1 MPNLNFTSEADLK
14 TYLKQYAPYSAI
26 DRGIDFLSSCSIDEI
41 AKSNGKIIAE
51 MQADSES
58 YSVKLDLRSGRRI
71 EATCSCCSEAEMN
84 EQWCPH
90 TIAALWH
97 SWKTDLLAPQGGF
110 GEPESAIRI
119 NQKSSDEI
127 AVLLKQAATH
137 EFEKKVSDYFPEV
150 KIELIFDADRLG
162 VKVFFDDMPQ
172 TYQGFDK
179 CRSARELDN
188 VLIQLLEDEGA
199 ADEDESCWYINSS
212 HSIGLV
218 FGLLEEYK
226 SVARQ
231 GEKKKVIFHKEL
243 LNACI
248 TTEWHDASAELV
260 MYWVLPGGKK
270 VIKENDLIGTGPFW
284 TAIGNDIYKLSP
296 TAAQIASIFPFSST
310 ITLSRKNSAPILELL
325 QDGIISASLLE
336 VINPKAQPDAEIKDP
351 KPLLSIE
358 RTDEVSDS
366 WSTVKI
372 ALKAELNFEYPEPP
386 AKKNIIYLP
395 NREKEQTFID
405 ELSALGFKFLPN
417 KQRFVI
423 TSDDAL
429 DLIKQG
435 EPAFNPEWEVTGL
448 KNIQQETKFSAL
460 KLNVSINSAAEEYSR
475 KNSQIGIN
483 WFDCNIT
490 LTQNNAN
497 IPISLIFKNA
507 SNENDRWLKLDNG
520 AWAEIPGGGLTTLK
534 STLGMI
540 NSNYRHSNSINAKLN
555 TAQAISLNRFNGQA
569 NFAIHADK
577 KLAELTEKMQSFTSI
592 EPINQHPLFE
602 GKLRSYQK
610 EGLSW
615 LNFLNEFGLD
625 GILADE
631 MGLGKTVQTL
641 AALQHLKS
649 IKEEARRATKPALIV
664 CPTSVTTNWLYEAR
678 RFTPKLK
685 TIMLHGPKRKDLFAE
700 IEESDIVITSYALL
714 RGDRFEL
721 EKQEFSYIILDEA
734 QNIKNPLTATAKAA
748 KALRA
753 SRRLALTGTPTE
765 NRPLELWSIFDFLMP
780 GYLGTYEFFKNNIEK
795 PILNN
800 LTGIPAVRMLNNK
813 TKPFIL
819 RRLKS
824 EVEKQL
830 PPKIESNM
838 HVAMTDSQKQLYAQI
853 LEEVR
858 PKVIEAVSQKG
869 VRGASV
875 SILAALLRLRQVCN
889 HPNSIDG
896 LKDLPGYDSGKF
908 ELLKELLEES
918 LASGRKILLFSQFRE
933 MLAIIRRWLE
943 AQKVKFLYLDGA
955 TKNRQQLVDQF
966 NQDVETKLFL
976 ISLKA
981 GGTGLNLTAADTVII
996 YDPWWNPAVENQAI
1010 DRAHRIGQT
1019 KHVNVY
1025 RLITEDSIE
1034 QKIMDLKAKKSSI
1047 IDALINENG
1056 LSGIQL
1062 TKDDLDSLFSPL
1074 NN

>member
-1 MPNLNFTSEADLK
+1 MPNLSFNSETDLK
-14 TYLKQYAPYSAI
+14 NYLKEYAPYSAI
-26 DRGIDFLSSCSIDEI
+26 DRGIDFLAACTIGECS
-41 AKSNGKIIAE
+41 KSGGQILTE
-51 MQADSES
+51 MSHESES
-58 YSVKLDLRSGRRI
+58 FQVKLDLRSGRKI
-71 EATCSCCSEAEMN
+71 IAGCNCCSEAEME

-90 TIAALWH
+90 AIASIWH

-119 NQKSSDEI
+119 NQKTSEEI
-127 AVLLKQAATH
+127 ADLLKQAAKH
-137 EFEKKVSDYFPEV
+137 EYEKRVSDYYPEV

-162 VKVFFDDMPQ
+162 VKVFFDDQPQ
-172 TYQGFDK
+172 TYQGFEK
-179 CRSARELDN
+179 SKSARELDN
-188 VLIQLLEDEGA
+188 VLIQVLEDEGA
-199 ADEDESCWYINSS
+199 VDEEECCWYINSS
-212 HSIGLV
+212 HSIGIV

-226 SVARQ
+226 QVIRR
-231 GEKKKVIFHKEL
+231 GEKKKVTFMKEL

-260 MYWVLPGGKK
+260 MYWVLPNGKK
-270 VIKENDLIGTGPFW
+270 IAKDTDLIGTGPFW
-284 TAIGNDIYKLSP
+284 TAIGNDVYKLSP

-310 ITLSRKNSAPILELL
+310 ITLSRKNSAPILEVL
-325 QDGIISASLLE
+325 QDGIIPSSMLD
-336 VINPKAQPDAEIKDP
+336 VINPKEQPESEVKDP
-351 KPLLSIE
+351 LPVLQIE
-358 RTDEVSDS
+358 RADEDSDT
-366 WSTVKI
+366 WSAVKI
-372 ALKAELNFEYPEPP
+372 SLKADLQFDYPEPP
-386 AKKNIIYLP
+386 ANKNVVYLP
-395 NREKEQTFID
+395 NREKEQSYID
-405 ELSALGFKFLPN
+405 EMAALGFKFLTN
-417 KQRFVI
+417 KQRYFI
-423 TSDDAL
+423 YSDDAL
-429 DLIKQG
+429 DLIKKG
-435 EPAFNPEWEVTGL
+435 EGSFSEGWEINGL

-460 KLNVSINSAAEEYSR
+460 KLNVNINSAEESYG
-475 KNSQIGIN
+475 KKAATGGID

-507 SNENDRWLKLDNG
+507 SVENDRWLKLDNG

-540 NSNYRHSNSINAKLN
+540 NSNFRHSNSINAKLN

-577 KLAELTEKMQSFTSI
+577 KLADLTEKMQTFTSI
-592 EPINQHPLFE
+592 QTINQSPLFE

-641 AALQHLKS
+641 ALLQYLKNLKDGPRK
-649 IKEEARRATKPALIV
+649 INKPTLIV

-678 RFTPKLK
+678 RFTPNLK
-685 TIMLHGPKRKDLFAE
+685 AIMLHGPKRKDLFQQVP
-700 IEESDIVITSYALL
+700 ESDIVITSYALL
-714 RGDRFEL
+714 RSDRQEL
-721 EKQEFSYIILDEA
+721 ERQEFSYIILDEA

-765 NRPLELWSIFDFLMP
+765 NRPLELWSIFDYLMP
-780 GYLGTYEFFKNNIEK
+780 GYLGTYDFFRNNIEK

-800 LTGIPAVRMLNNK
+800 QTGIPAIRMLNNK

-824 EVEKQL
+824 DVEKQL

-858 PKVIEAVSQKG
+858 PKVLEAIEQKG
-869 VRGASV
+869 VRGASI

-918 LASGRKILLFSQFRE
+918 FESGRKILLFSQFRE

-943 AQKVKFLYLDGA
+943 EKSINYLYLDGA

-966 NQDVETKLFL
+966 NQDEKVKLFL

-981 GGTGLNLTAADTVII
+981 GGTGLNLTAADTVVI

-1034 QKIMDLKAKKSSI
+1034 QKIMDLKARKSSI

-1056 LSGIQL
+1056 LSSINL
-1062 TKDDLDSLFSPL
+1062 TKDELDSLFSPL
-1074 NN
+1074 T